1 MGKSNR
7 SWNDKGAEKW
17 LSNFIPKEQG
27 NFRDDKAFEI
37 EFLFLLVSCGETV
50 IFPSL
55 KKWCHDETFCLFKMH
70 FFHHLV
76 LFIQKGDCS
85 SIKTT
90 FPNPRNFWILLCML
104 FCRSILIL
112 VCLDTKKRLIRFFTY
127 FKSSCLLTTFA
138 STYSNYKSG
147 KQFSLTG
154 MFSTFWKTFLAHWNV
169 FHFFAKQGLL
179 TRMFAVWKFWMIKWK
194 LQI

>member
-17 LSNFIPKEQG
+17 LSNVIPKEQG

-37 EFLFLLVSCGETV
+37 EFLFLLVSYGETV

-55 KKWCHDETFCLFKMH
+55 KKWCHDKTFCLLKVH
-70 FFHHLV
+70 FVHHLV

-104 FCRSILIL
+104 FCRSIFIIMCLDNKMKDHQGCSLIL
-112 VCLDTKKRLIRFFTY
+112 LHFTSWLLLRAKYNLVAYSPNKNLLSKPFCWSVIIHVCLNTKMRD
-127 FKSSCLLTTFA
+127 
-138 STYSNYKSG
+138 
-147 KQFSLTG
+147 
-154 MFSTFWKTFLAHWNV
+154 
-169 FHFFAKQGLL
+169 
-179 TRMFAVWKFWMIKWK
+179 
-194 LQI
+194 

>member
-1 MGKSNR
+1 MLLGLHSSLRLPFRASGAPRRQTLEKKLFRTELFSSGKLFWQSFIFGKQTFVSQTFFWLTSTLVKKKIGWEFR
-7 SWNDKGAEKW
+7 STNLFRFSLVNKSIWTSRTTEH
-17 LSNFIPKEQG
+17 E

-85 SIKTT
+85 IIKTT

-112 VCLDTKKRLIRFFTY
+112 VCLDTKMKD
-127 FKSSCLLTTFA
+127 
-138 STYSNYKSG
+138 
-147 KQFSLTG
+147 
-154 MFSTFWKTFLAHWNV
+154 
-169 FHFFAKQGLL
+169 
-179 TRMFAVWKFWMIKWK
+179 
-194 LQI
+194 